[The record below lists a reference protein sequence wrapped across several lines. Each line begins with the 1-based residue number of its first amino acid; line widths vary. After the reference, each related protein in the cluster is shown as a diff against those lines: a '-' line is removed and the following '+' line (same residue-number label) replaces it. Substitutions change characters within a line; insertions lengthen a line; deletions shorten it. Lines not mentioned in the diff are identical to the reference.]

1 MSNRCIPALA
11 VNRNG
16 ELWTPGGLVGNLK
29 DEQTIEFMNS
39 LGSDQTITTLT
50 QILPKIIEQKFYEI
64 KLSDYFSVAVGQG
77 NPFSE
82 ELFNW
87 KTGITGDDF
96 ESGLVNT
103 VNAQADKYA
112 DDITVEPF
120 RTKTFTWIKDVAW
133 NIIQEKVFSQGTQNL
148 SYVQAKYSA
157 RKKQYDLG
165 IQRTGIVGLKS
176 HQADAPGL
184 LTQSGNPVN
193 TSLITKPISTM
204 TTAELDAFVATI
216 IGEYVDAVNYTAI
229 PDTLVMPAK
238 DFYGMTSATTSQF
251 PIKSKLT
258 YLRESFSEAVGK
270 EFKILPLAW
279 AQQDRNAGI
288 ANLNKNRYVLYNNSP
303 DTLEMQIPL
312 DFTLTTPGT
321 ANNFDYSSVAYSRFT
336 GLRVFRPLEV
346 QYFDYADD

>member
-1 MSNRCIPALA
+1 MKHTQPLA
-11 VNRNG
+11 VNRFG
-16 ELWTPGGLVGNLK
+16 DVWAPDRYVGNLK
-29 DEQTIEFMNS
+29 DAETVEFMNS
-39 LGSDQTITTLT
+39 LGADQTITTLT

-87 KTGITGDDF
+87 KTGVVGDDF

-103 VNAQADKYA
+103 VNANSNKYA
-112 DDITVEPF
+112 DDIQVEPY
-120 RTKTFTWIKDVAW
+120 RTKTFTWIRDVQW

-165 IQRTGIVGLKS
+165 IQRVGMIGLKTN
-176 HQADAPGL
+176 QADAPGL
-184 LTQSGNPVN
+184 LTQASVPVN
-193 TSLITKPISTM
+193 TTLITTKISSM
-204 TTAELDAFVATI
+204 TTAQLDALVADM
-216 IGEYVDAVNYTAI
+216 IGDYVDQTEYTAT

-238 DFYGMTSATTSQF
+238 DYYGMTSATTSQF

-258 YLRESFSEAVGK
+258 YLKDAFSEAVGR

-279 AQQDRNAGI
+279 AQQTNNAAI

-336 GLRVFRPLEV
+336 GLRVFRPKEV
-346 QYFDYADD
+346 QYFDYTDS

>member
-1 MSNRCIPALA
+1 MSKGNIPPLA
-11 VNRNG
+11 VTRRG
-16 ELWTPGGLVGNLK
+16 EVWSPQGLVGNIN
-29 DEQTIEFMNS
+29 DAETVEFMNS

-82 ELFNW
+82 ELYNW
-87 KTGITGDDF
+87 KTGVTGDDF

-103 VNAQADKYA
+103 VNARADKYA
-112 DDITVEPF
+112 DDITVEPY
-120 RTKTFTWIKDVAW
+120 RTKTFTWVRDIYW

-176 HQADAPGL
+176 NQADAPGL
-184 LTQSGNPVN
+184 LTQSGTPVN
-193 TSLITKPISTM
+193 TTLITKPISTM
-204 TTAELDAFVATI
+204 TTTELDSFVATI
-216 IGEYVDAVNYTAI
+216 IGEYVDAVNFTAT
-229 PDTLVMPAK
+229 PDTLVVPTK
-238 DFYGMTSATTSQF
+238 DFYGLTSATTSQF
-251 PIKSKLT
+251 PIKSKMT
-258 YLRESFSEAVGK
+258 YLREAFSEAVGR

-279 AQQDRNAGI
+279 AQQDKNAAI

-312 DFTLTTPGT
+312 DFTITTPGT
-321 ANNFDYSSVAYSRFT
+321 SNNFDYSSIAYSRFT

-346 QYFDYADD
+346 QYFDYSDD

>member
-1 MSNRCIPALA
+1 MKHKNQPFA
-11 VNRNG
+11 VNRSG
-16 ELWTPGGLVGNLK
+16 DLWTPEGYVGNIK
-29 DEQTIEFMNS
+29 EQETVEFMNS

-64 KLSDYFSVAVGQG
+64 KISDYFSVAVGQG

-87 KTGITGDDF
+87 KTGVTGDDF
-96 ESGLVNT
+96 ESGLANT
-103 VNAQADKYA
+103 VNANSNKYA
-112 DDITVEPF
+112 DDITVEPY
-120 RTKTFTWIKDVAW
+120 RTKTYTWIKDVQW

-165 IQRTGIVGLKS
+165 IQRVGMIGLKS
-176 HQADAPGL
+176 DQAGAPGL
-184 LTQSGNPVN
+184 LTQPGVSIN
-193 TSLITKPISTM
+193 TTLITKPISTM
-204 TTAELDAFVATI
+204 TTTELDAFVAAM
-216 IGEYVDAVNYTAI
+216 IGDFVDQAAYTAT

-238 DFYGMTSATTSQF
+238 DYYGMTSATTAQF

-258 YLRESFSEAVGK
+258 YLKDAFSEAVGR

-279 AQQDRNAGI
+279 AQQSNNATI

-321 ANNFDYSSVAYSRFT
+321 SNNFDYSSIAYSRFT
-336 GLRVFRPLEV
+336 GLRLFRPKEM
-346 QYFDYADD
+346 QYFDYAA

>member
-1 MSNRCIPALA
+1 MKHTQPLA
-11 VNRNG
+11 VNRFG
-16 ELWTPGGLVGNLK
+16 DVWAPDRYVGNLK
-29 DEQTIEFMNS
+29 DAETVEFMNS
-39 LGSDQTITTLT
+39 LGADQTITTLT

-87 KTGITGDDF
+87 KTGVVGDDF

-103 VNAQADKYA
+103 VNANSNKYA
-112 DDITVEPF
+112 DDIQVEPY
-120 RTKTFTWIKDVAW
+120 RTKTFTWIRDVQW

-165 IQRTGIVGLKS
+165 IQRVGMIGLKTN
-176 HQADAPGL
+176 QADAPGL
-184 LTQSGNPVN
+184 LTQAGVPVN
-193 TSLITKPISTM
+193 TTLITTKISSM
-204 TTAELDAFVATI
+204 TTAQLDALVADM
-216 IGEYVDAVNYTAI
+216 IGDYVDQTEYTAT

-238 DFYGMTSATTSQF
+238 DYYGMTSATTSQF

-258 YLRESFSEAVGK
+258 YLKDAFSEAVGR

-279 AQQDRNAGI
+279 AQQTNNAAI

-336 GLRVFRPLEV
+336 GLRVFRPKEV
-346 QYFDYADD
+346 QYFDYTDS

>member
-1 MSNRCIPALA
+1 MKHTQPLA
-11 VNRNG
+11 VNRFG
-16 ELWTPGGLVGNLK
+16 DVWAPDRYVGNLK
-29 DEQTIEFMNS
+29 DAETVEFMNS
-39 LGSDQTITTLT
+39 LGADQTITTLT

-87 KTGITGDDF
+87 KTGVVGDDF

-103 VNAQADKYA
+103 VNANSNKYA
-112 DDITVEPF
+112 DDIQVEPY
-120 RTKTFTWIKDVAW
+120 RTKTFTWIRDVQW

-165 IQRTGIVGLKS
+165 IQRVGMIGLKTN
-176 HQADAPGL
+176 QADAPGL
-184 LTQSGNPVN
+184 LTQANVPIN
-193 TSLITKPISTM
+193 TTLITSKISSM
-204 TTAELDAFVATI
+204 TTAQLDALVASM
-216 IGEYVDAVNYTAI
+216 IGDYVDQTEYTAT

-238 DFYGMTSATTSQF
+238 DYYGMTSATTSQF

-258 YLRESFSEAVGK
+258 YLKDAFSEAVGR

-279 AQQDRNAGI
+279 AQQTNNAAI

-336 GLRVFRPLEV
+336 GLRVFRPKEV
-346 QYFDYADD
+346 QYFDYTDS